1 MASKYFLLSLTL
13 SLLAI
18 INFVYSENLIISE
31 SNDSLIEE
39 IDNVIKRANDF
50 LKTVDNSS
58 FISKKIKEL
67 IKDVEED
74 KKKYL
79 ESDKNDFQKRHT
91 KHDIKKLTDF
101 LDKYQPPTSTVP
113 TTTTTKPTTTTK
125 KPAPT
130 TKKPTTTT
138 TEPTTPTTKP
148 TNSTTKPTTPTTKPT
163 NSTTKPTTPTPE
175 PTTTTTEPTTT
186 TTEPT
191 TTTTEP
197 KTPTPEPT
205 PTTKKPAP
213 TTTEPTTTTT
223 KPTTPTTKSTNSTT
237 KPTTPTPE
245 PTTTTTE
252 PTTPTTEPTTTTTE
266 PKTLT
271 PEPTPTT
278 KKPAPTT
285 TEPTTTTTEPTTTT
299 TEPTTT
305 TTEPTTTTTEPT
317 TTTTEPTTATTEPT
331 TTTTEPTTT
340 TTEPTTTTTE
350 PTTTTTEP
358 TTTTTEPT
366 TTTTEPTTTT
376 TEPKTTTPEPT
387 PTTKKPAPTTTE
399 PTTTTTKPT
408 TPTTEPKTTTPEPTP
423 TTKKPAPTTTTT
435 KPTTPTT
442 KSTNST
448 SKPTTPTTE
457 PSTPT
462 TEPTTPTSEPTT
474 TTTEPT
480 TTTTEPTTTTTEPT
494 TTTTEPTTTTTEKPK
509 KIINECP
516 VYEELGPCLCYPS
529 SKTIICPNLNH
540 SFIAESYN
548 FSKFI
553 IENQTGVEKLDWPD
567 NVNILVEQLIIR
579 RCDFVTIDAQV
590 LNINGL
596 KTLTIID
603 MPHLILNISMINI
616 ELSTLII
623 YNISRIDQ
631 IITLQKLNGLN
642 ELTIGN
648 VTGFPSDKF
657 ELFFHSI
664 KYLAIID
671 TDLNGKFTLETGNN
685 CQEIILKQNN
695 QLKWLNITD
704 LEIKNDIFVK
714 KSKQQ
719 PIMINLS
726 DNENFDPQFL
736 LYIANIF
743 NQTQSNNQNPSI
755 MIRMNHVP
763 VQCDNC
769 TLYKL
774 TDRHKSTLR
783 LLNVYCKDVG
793 EYLEYLGPKCRE

>member
-1 MASKYFLLSLTL
+1 MN
-13 SLLAI
+13 I
-18 INFVYSENLIISE
+18 IFFQKVYSENLIILE

-39 IDNVIKRANDF
+39 INDVIKRANDF
-50 LKTVDNSS
+50 LKTLDNSS

-67 IKDVEED
+67 IEDIEED

-138 TEPTTPTTKP
+138 
-148 TNSTTKPTTPTTKPT
+148 
-163 NSTTKPTTPTPE
+163 
-175 PTTTTTEPTTT
+175 
-186 TTEPT
+186 
-191 TTTTEP
+191 
-197 KTPTPEPT
+197 
-205 PTTKKPAP
+205 KKPAP

-237 KPTTPTPE
+237 KPTTTTTEQTTTTPE
-245 PTTTTTE
+245 PTTTTS
-252 PTTPTTEPTTTTTE
+252 
-266 PKTLT
+266 K
-271 PEPTPTT
+271 
-278 KKPAPTT
+278 
-285 TEPTTTTTEPTTTT
+285 
-299 TEPTTT
+299 
-305 TTEPTTTTTEPT
+305 
-317 TTTTEPTTATTEPT
+317 
-331 TTTTEPTTT
+331 
-340 TTEPTTTTTE
+340 
-350 PTTTTTEP
+350 
-358 TTTTTEPT
+358 
-366 TTTTEPTTTT
+366 PTTTT
-376 TEPKTTTPEPT
+376 TEPKTTT
-387 PTTKKPAPTTTE
+387 
-399 PTTTTTKPT
+399 
-408 TPTTEPKTTTPEPTP
+408 
-423 TTKKPAPTTTTT
+423 
-435 KPTTPTT
+435 
-442 KSTNST
+442 
-448 SKPTTPTTE
+448 
-457 PSTPT
+457 
-462 TEPTTPTSEPTT
+462 
-474 TTTEPT
+474 
-480 TTTTEPTTTTTEPT
+480 
-494 TTTTEPTTTTTEKPK
+494 TEKPK
-509 KIINECP
+509 NIINECP

-553 IENQTGVEKLDWPD
+553 IENQTGVKKLDWPV
-567 NVNILVEQLIIR
+567 NVNIHVEQLIIQ

-603 MPHLILNISMINI
+603 MPQLNLNISMINTK
-616 ELSTLII
+616 LSKLII
-623 YNISRIDQ
+623 YNISRIDK
-631 IITLQKLNGLN
+631 IKTLKKLNDLN
-642 ELTIGN
+642 ELTIGH
-648 VTGFPSDKF
+648 VTGFPSGHF
-657 ELFFHSI
+657 ELSYHSLR
-664 KYLAIID
+664 YLAIID
-671 TDLNGKFTLETGNN
+671 TDLNGIFTLETGNN
-685 CQEIILKQNN
+685 CQEIIVKQNN

-704 LEIKNDIFVK
+704 LEIKNDIYVK

-726 DNENFDPQFL
+726 DNENFDQQFL

-743 NQTQSNNQNPSI
+743 NQTQSDNQNPSI

-774 TDRHKSTLR
+774 TNRHKSTLR